1 MRFILFP
8 LLFCTT
14 LNINAQQREPTHSDG
29 LSIHHSSLARF
40 NLDNV
45 QKHMLQA
52 IIEQA
57 KFDKKVDI
65 KYHNG
70 LQDTFGDL
78 SRRVTYTGNE
88 TLNLSITSRK
98 TGDEHFS
105 LKPTHISYGHDQK
118 LRSIEFAS
126 NTKEANVKLYT
137 NLIDDPTHSPTQTHS
152 ELVIFSPSRQ
162 VIIKLST
169 EWHTLQT
176 QETHSTGNL
185 SRYPTGETSP
195 L

>member
-1 MRFILFP
+1 MRFMLFP

-14 LNINAQQREPTHSDG
+14 LNINAQQIKPAHSDG
-29 LSIHHSSLARF
+29 LSTQQSSLARF

-45 QKHMLQA
+45 QKNMLQA

-57 KFDKKVDI
+57 EFDKKVDI

-70 LQDTFGDL
+70 LQGTFGDL

-88 TLNLSITSRK
+88 TLYLSIKSRK

-118 LRSIEFAS
+118 LRSIEFNS
-126 NTKEANVKLYT
+126 NTKGASVKLYT

-152 ELVIFSPSRQ
+152 ELVIFSRSRQ

-176 QETHSTGNL
+176 QETHSAGKL
-185 SRYPTGETSP
+185 SHYPTGETLP